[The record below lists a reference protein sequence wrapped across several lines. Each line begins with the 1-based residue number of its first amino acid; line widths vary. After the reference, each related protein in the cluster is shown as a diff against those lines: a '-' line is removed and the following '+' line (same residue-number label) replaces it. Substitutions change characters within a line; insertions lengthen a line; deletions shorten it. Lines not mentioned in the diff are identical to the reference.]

1 MPPSVFYLP
10 LSVSIKYIFYTGHLL
25 CFFIAE
31 KMQIRAR
38 KIIENP
44 DLFSVIGIGSNS
56 PPMGKASTC
65 HTARRK
71 AKRKERE
78 MLSYDCVL

>member
-1 MPPSVFYLP
+1 
-10 LSVSIKYIFYTGHLL
+10 
-25 CFFIAE
+25 
-31 KMQIRAR
+31 MQIRTR

-44 DLFSVIGIGSNS
+44 DKFSVIGIGSSS

-78 MLSYDCVL
+78 MLSYDCIL